1 MDSLLEL
8 SDSKIIA
15 EYGKLPLSKDTK
27 PEEILKI
34 ILAIFSE
41 IIKKMDKKM
50 DFDYFNF
57 SCLEIKNHKKIS
69 PINDKTKISFET
81 NVLYQYLLKQI
92 NEFLPITSVFSFNSN
107 YSALYFRKIINYLS
121 LLFKSNKTIVNDD
134 LVKIFFFLF
143 FLSIDEYF
151 KSKFIK
157 FNTNRIVL
165 DEAFYKGTFI
175 ELIRKYSSEVS
186 YTDSEE
192 IKNIISKFKNKAESD
207 ILGLVDYSFQRISDY
222 LEKDGKKSDE
232 KINDMYNKIKQILY
246 GISQGNEK
254 KLPTIIIEEIN
265 KLYSQEEYFT
275 LINYVSDTEIEDL
288 ENNIDTNFLNGIKN
302 QYSSNL
308 TFNYSQESSNI
319 DHKEKL
325 IKYLDYKNKKY
336 KRMSLSYIPQ
346 IALWNLNEEEILF
359 SVVDN
364 NICLA
369 KSDEFE
375 KLDLFKRRLKNLE
388 QDNILKIVKEI
399 MNDNEYFEYFFSILR
414 NDIIKYFFTSYLYLD
429 ENDNEYQIFKNNSNN
444 SEDFECFRD
453 IYNNFL
459 DEYDKKEDGYKKFKN
474 LFILKI
480 LPYGDRAYTINP
492 LKKIAINPAQ
502 FFLGKDI
509 IKDENEIKTIL
520 KGYFMIVLLHETA
533 HFLRL
538 FYKNNN
544 NNKVFEHTPRGKE
557 GGEMFI
563 KYLFGVRSINHI
575 NKTQAENILNYNN
588 WKDHDKIKN
597 IFKGQLED
605 SIENNI
611 NEFISNY
618 FSNSISFY
626 STNNKMGKNEKS
638 TKIKK

>member
-265 KLYSQEEYFT
+265 KLYSQEEYIT

-369 KSDEFE
+369 KPDEFE
-375 KLDLFKRRLKNLE
+375 KLDLFKRRLKNLD
-388 QDNILKIVKEI
+388 QDNILKIFKEI
-399 MNDNEYFEYFFSILR
+399 MNDNEYLEYFFSILR

-444 SEDFECFRD
+444 SDDFECFRD

-459 DEYDKKEDGYKKFKN
+459 EQYDNKEDGYKKFKN